1 MRILAVIH
9 GPLVRPELFGDV
21 IEAEGH
27 VVVEWDIRIQG
38 PPPQEGYDAALVLGG
53 KQNVGEEPTYPWLHE
68 EYDALRRWVADDM
81 PLLGICLG
89 AQTLARALGGDV
101 GKVASGP
108 LAGFYETEL
117 TEAGVADA
125 VLGVL
130 PARFEAM
137 NANAYTF
144 SIPAGAVEL
153 ARGPLPQAFRAGRR
167 AWGVQFHPE
176 VRHQQAMAWFSA
188 DRRELPRP
196 LDEIEVELSEKLPRW
211 HEHGRALCLA
221 FLGAAAH

>member
-1 MRILAVIH
+1 MRVLAVIH
-9 GPLVRPELFGDV
+9 GPLVRAELFGDV

-27 VVVEWDIRIQG
+27 VLDEWDIRVQG
-38 PPPQEGYDAALVLGG
+38 APPQSGYDAVLVLGG
-53 KQNVGEEPTYPWLHE
+53 DQNVGEELIHPWLHE
-68 EYDALRRWVADDM
+68 EYDALLRWVADDV

-89 AQTLARALGGDV
+89 AQTLARALGADV
-101 GKVASGP
+101 GKIASGP

-117 TEAGVADA
+117 TEAGIADP

-137 NANAYTF
+137 NGNGYTF
-144 SIPAGAVEL
+144 AVPADAVEL
-153 ARGPLPQAFRAGRR
+153 ARAALPQAFRAGRR

-176 VRHQQAMAWFSA
+176 VRQEQAMAWFSA
-188 DRRELPRP
+188 EPDELPRS
-196 LDEIEVELSEKLPRW
+196 LDEIEAELSEKLPRW